1 MSMAA
6 RKKKTPESDA
16 NADVGLP
23 FETLMERLEVLV
35 DQLEIGE
42 MSLEES
48 LGAYEQGVALV
59 RNAQGRLDDM
69 DTRLEEL
76 LQDGTTTPLQID
88 DDEEEA

>member
-1 MSMAA
+1 MAA
-6 RKKKTPESDA
+6 RKKKTSVSDA
-16 NADVGLP
+16 NADDGLP

-76 LQDGTTTPLQID
+76 LQDGTSTPLQID
-88 DDEEEA
+88 DDAEEA